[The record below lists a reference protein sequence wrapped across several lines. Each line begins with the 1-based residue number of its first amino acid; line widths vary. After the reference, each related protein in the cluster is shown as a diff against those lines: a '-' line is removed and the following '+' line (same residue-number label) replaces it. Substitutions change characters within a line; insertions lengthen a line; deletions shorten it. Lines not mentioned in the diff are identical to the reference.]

1 MRIPESIYMKAMQE
15 YANQEELDRK
25 IDEEMDDVFDALIEH
40 LNPKINDY
48 WREAEFFINL
58 GRKCIRQVREQQ
70 QDMQIVFRVFEELY
84 PDALTELNLAIQ
96 KRVIIRN
103 NARRELMKMKEQWR
117 NEE

>member
-48 WREAEFFINL
+48 WREAVFFINL
-58 GRKCIRQVREQQ
+58 GRKCIRQAREQQ
-70 QDMQIVFRVFEELY
+70 QDIQTVFRVFEELY
-84 PDALTELNLAIQ
+84 PDALNELNLAIQ
-96 KRVIIRN
+96 ERVVIRN